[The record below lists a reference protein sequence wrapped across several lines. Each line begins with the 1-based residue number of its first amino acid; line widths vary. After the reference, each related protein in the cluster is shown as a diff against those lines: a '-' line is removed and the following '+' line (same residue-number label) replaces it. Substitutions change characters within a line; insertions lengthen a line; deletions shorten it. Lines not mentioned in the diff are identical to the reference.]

1 MGKNK
6 KKKGLNTGSDFE
18 EHRKKVGR
26 ELYSKGKKAISTSRE
41 AVRKEIREIVSEA
54 KQKKDELKRKVSHA
68 AKNGIKDLKID
79 GNKLMDIL
87 KGVKFKESPSKANT
101 NPEPNVV
108 RNIPTSSYVTPVEKA
123 RVERKDKHSY
133 YDVWFKLIE
142 SEINEFIPKVSNPES
157 DVVDNTEEIQG
168 NKEIKENDHTG
179 EKALKK
185 INVDVAYLPSI
196 SSGTYKKTYEL
207 LSKGMSPEEIAS
219 FRSLTEQTIY
229 THIAYFIE
237 KGFLDVLDFIS
248 QSTYDEIKDCV
259 KQVGIEHLSDIKEL
273 CNDGVSYDDIKMVI
287 AGLKHRNIIEHDD
300 ETSKTDSEWHF
311 IKEVSFIKSS
321 KYFLSYQCR
330 VVLSELGYYLEIND
344 GYIKLGDYPKGFSHD
359 DGNIWIK
366 KPIIDK
372 GYRMVHDI
380 QVNSHLIGYI
390 REETNKIVY
399 TNPENEEYTINFS

>member
-1 MGKNK
+1 MKRYIPIY
-6 KKKGLNTGSDFE
+6 LIIICILLGSGFLMSQKQQGEIIDQMPATT
-18 EHRKKVGR
+18 KKVLLVPLDSRPPCGQLVADNGR
-26 ELYSKGKKAISTSRE
+26 TAGVEIILPPSETMDFYTLPGDTSKM
-41 AVRKEIREIVSEA
+41 RKW
-54 KQKKDELKRKVSHA
+54 L
-68 AKNGIKDLKID
+68 
-79 GNKLMDIL
+79 
-87 KGVKFKESPSKANT
+87 
-101 NPEPNVV
+101 
-108 RNIPTSSYVTPVEKA
+108 
-123 RVERKDKHSY
+123 
-133 YDVWFKLIE
+133 
-142 SEINEFIPKVSNPES
+142 
-157 DVVDNTEEIQG
+157 
-168 NKEIKENDHTG
+168 
-179 EKALKK
+179 
-185 INVDVAYLPSI
+185 
-196 SSGTYKKTYEL
+196 
-207 LSKGMSPEEIAS
+207 
-219 FRSLTEQTIY
+219 
-229 THIAYFIE
+229 
-237 KGFLDVLDFIS
+237 
-248 QSTYDEIKDCV
+248 YDEIKDCV

-287 AGLKHRNIIEHDD
+287 ADLKHRNIIEHDD

-399 TNPENEEYTINFS
+399 TNPENEEYTINFT